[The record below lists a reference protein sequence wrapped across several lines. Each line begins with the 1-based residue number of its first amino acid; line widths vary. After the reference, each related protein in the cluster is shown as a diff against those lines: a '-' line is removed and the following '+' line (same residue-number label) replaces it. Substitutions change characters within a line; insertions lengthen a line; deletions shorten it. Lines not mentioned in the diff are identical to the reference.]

1 MPRSFSEDEWV
12 LLDLPRQLAYEKS
25 WFDNPYIGQAA
36 RVKHAALLARQ
47 TELKYRI
54 RRSDV
59 LDRWIMRRYRCR
71 GSATACR
78 GAASERSPIP
88 VAVSPDLSGPETSSF
103 TPMLIDEVIQD
114 GKIVDRG

>member
-1 MPRSFSEDEWV
+1 MPRSFSCDEWE
-12 LLDLPRQLAYEKS
+12 LMDIPRQLAYEQS
-25 WFDNPYIGQAA
+25 WFDNPHIGQNA

-59 LDRWIMRRYRCR
+59 LDRWVMRKYRLR
-71 GSATACR
+71 LETLPIR
-78 GAASERSPIP
+78 PMSP
-88 VAVSPDLSGPETSSF
+88 LS
-103 TPMLIDEVIQD
+103 PMLIDEVIED